1 MYFTPNKD
9 FKICSEADYPEFIA
23 RITPL
28 IEDASESGY
37 FESFDG
43 LKLRYR
49 YIKVENAKASVVI
62 LHGLTE
68 FIQKYYEMAWYLL
81 NSGYNV
87 FLFDQRGHGYSGRE
101 VDDPHIVHVNDFMDY
116 AKDLD
121 AIVKGLVVPNSDGKP
136 IYTCSHSMGGAVV
149 FLYLSRFENPIRKA
163 AFSSPMIEPK
173 TANLPRPVLLHFFRK
188 QRKKEGPTKKFIY
201 SGTWNPDPDFTKATD
216 KSYNRFLSN
225 LNIRRE
231 DTHYQ
236 NSSASNA
243 WIDES
248 YEVKPKLMD
257 KKFISKI
264 DIPMLVMLADDD
276 TLVKTSVTQKFIKLN
291 KNIKVA
297 HISNSKHT
305 IYTSSPEAI
314 EEFYDKLIKYYDSA
328 ES

>member
-9 FKICSEADYPEFIA
+9 FKICSEEEYPEFIA
-23 RITPL
+23 RVTPL
-28 IEDASESGY
+28 IEEASISGSH
-37 FESFDG
+37 ESFDG
-43 LKLRYR
+43 LKLSYR

-68 FIQKYYEMAWYLL
+68 FMQKYYEMAWYLL

-87 FLFDQRGHGYSGRE
+87 FLYDQRGHGLSGRE

-116 AKDLD
+116 ARDLD
-121 AIVKGLVVPNSDGKP
+121 SFMKGVVEPNCDKTP
-136 IYTCSHSMGGAVV
+136 IYLCSHSMGGAVV
-149 FLYLSRFENPIRKA
+149 FLYLSRFDNPVKKA

-173 TANLPRPVLLHFFRK
+173 TASLPRPVLIHFFRK
-188 QRKKEGPTKKFIY
+188 QRKKEGPTGKFIY
-201 SGTWNPDPDFTKATD
+201 SGTWNPDPDFNKATD

-225 LNIRRE
+225 LNIRRA
-231 DTHYQ
+231 DIRYQ
-236 NSSASNA
+236 NSSSSNA

-248 YEVKPKLMD
+248 YEIRSKLLD
-257 KKFISKI
+257 RKYISKI
-264 DIPMLVMLADDD
+264 KIPMLVMLADDD
-276 TLVKTSVTQKFIKLN
+276 TLVKTSTTLRFVKLN
-291 KNIKVA
+291 KNIEVA

-314 EEFYDKLIKYYDSA
+314 SEFYRRLIEYYDKT